1 MDNPAFS
8 VLTIYEDL
16 QKVFTFTE
24 YFMIYTDMIFFPSL
38 LNAMNGWTPWFQIL
52 VENDSKCPKSY
63 SDKLVFPYNG

>member
-1 MDNPAFS
+1 MDNPALS

-38 LNAMNGWTPWFQIL
+38 LNAMNG
-52 VENDSKCPKSY
+52 
-63 SDKLVFPYNG
+63 